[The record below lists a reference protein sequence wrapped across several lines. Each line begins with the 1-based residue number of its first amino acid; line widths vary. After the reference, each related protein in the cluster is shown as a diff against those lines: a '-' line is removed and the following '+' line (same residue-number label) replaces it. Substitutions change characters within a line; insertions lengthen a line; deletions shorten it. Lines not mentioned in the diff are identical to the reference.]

1 MIISAALI
9 LLRMASDRPET
20 IAVTTSITNTTVTT
34 TTTTITTTTTTTST
48 TQRFT
53 AKEISLI
60 EHIVMN
66 EVGHCS
72 EQSKIAVANVILN
85 RLDSPGFPD
94 TVREVVYAPRQ
105 FSAVYGTLKP
115 DKHTQEAVKKAL
127 NGEDNS
133 MGAVYYYAP
142 RYTGTIAWFEGLEF
156 LFELEGQRF
165 FKEVKR

>member
-34 TTTTITTTTTTTST
+34 TTSTTTITPTTTAPP
-48 TQRFT
+48 RFT
-53 AKEISLI
+53 DEEISMI
-60 EHIVMN
+60 ELVVMN

-72 EQSKIAVANVILN
+72 EASKIAVANVILN
-85 RLDSPGFPD
+85 RVDSANFPN
-94 TVREVVYAPRQ
+94 TVKEVVYAKNQ
-105 FSAVYGTLKP
+105 FSAAYGSLKP
-115 DKHTQEAVKKAL
+115 DKSTRAAVKKAL

-156 LFELEGQRF
+156 CFELEGQRF
-165 FKEVKR
+165 FKEVKK

>member
-85 RLDSPGFPD
+85 RLDSPDFPD

-142 RYTGTIAWFEGLEF
+142 RYTGTIAWFESLEF
-156 LFELEGQRF
+156 LFELDGQRY
-165 FKEVKR
+165 FKE

>member
-1 MIISAALI
+1 VIISAALI

-85 RLDSPGFPD
+85 RLDSPDFPD

-142 RYTGTIAWFEGLEF
+142 RYTGTIAWFESLEF
-156 LFELEGQRF
+156 LFELDGQRY
-165 FKEVKR
+165 FKE